1 MPTNVAAAQGF
12 KKKATKA
19 KGFDFK
25 ELEEKLNFAMAS
37 VTVKDKAV
45 FSRQLAVLIN
55 AGVPLVK
62 GIGVLREQNDNAKMK
77 KALSVIDA
85 DVQEGVALAEAMRKH
100 DYCFDNLY
108 VAMVQAGEL
117 GGVLDEVLNRVAKL
131 LEDAAR
137 LQNHIK
143 SATAYPKAV
152 GTIAILVFFG
162 MTTFLLPTFAKIFV
176 ELGTPLPALTL
187 FMLACSDFFRTPVK
201 LGSLIGTIFAITT
214 AYNMY
219 YKTPVGKLQIDGI
232 MLKLPLFGDLIKK
245 TAVARFCR
253 TFGMLTRSGV
263 PMLTSLE
270 IVKETAGNQVI
281 ANAVEAARQEIQQ
294 GGMISVALKE
304 ADVFPAMAI
313 HMMSI
318 GEETGEID
326 KMLMKVAD
334 FYEDEV
340 EQAVKALTSTLE
352 PIMMVGIAALV
363 GAILLSMYLPMFAV
377 FDKLG

>member
-1 MPTNVAAAQGF
+1 MTADYARAQMAKG
-12 KKKATKA
+12 KKAKA
-19 KGFDFK
+19 KGFDLKKF
-25 ELEEKLNFAMAS
+25 EEWLNIVLAS

-55 AGVPLVK
+55 AGVALVK
-62 GIGVLREQNDNAKMK
+62 GIGVLMEQSENPKMK
-77 KALSVIDA
+77 KALKAIYA
-85 DVQEGVALAEAMRKH
+85 DVQEGITLAESMRKH
-100 DYCFDNLY
+100 PECFDNLF
-108 VAMVQAGEL
+108 VAMVQAGEI
-117 GGVLDEVLNRVAKL
+117 GGVLDEVLNRVAKM
-131 LEDAAR
+131 LEDSAR

-143 SATAYPKAV
+143 SAMAYPKAV

-162 MTTFLLPTFAKIFV
+162 MTTFLLPVFAKIFV
-176 ELGTPLPALTL
+176 ELGTPLPALTV
-187 FMLACSDFFRTPVK
+187 FMLGCSDFFRTPWK
-201 LGSLIGTIFAITT
+201 LGSLIGTVVLINT
-214 AYNMY
+214 AYKAY
-219 YKTPVGKLQIDGI
+219 YSTPTGKLQIDAI

-270 IVKETAGNQVI
+270 IVQETAGNQVI
-281 ANAVEAARQEIQQ
+281 ANAVQKAREEIQQ
-294 GGMISVALKE
+294 GGMISNALAE
-304 ADVFPAMAI
+304 ANVFPNMAI

-340 EQAVKALTSTLE
+340 EQAVKGLTSTLE
-352 PIMMVGIAALV
+352 PIMMVGIAGLV
-363 GAILLSMYLPMFAV
+363 GMILMSMYLPMFAV